1 MKSNIEMKME
11 LMERRQAVHANK
23 IQALMLM
30 VTVMQIPEK
39 EKNRKILKA
48 VRVSTA
54 VLWLLTCIKDVV
66 LMIRKNYNWL
76 AEKYSW
82 YMIVIKILDEKDWE
96 RKWIKKIGIVTG
108 WVCLKMAWHWR
119 KTMISCLEQ
128 YQKVK
133 RIICSAYSGSRNTFY
148 FGQGKWRS
156 WIYINYV
163 GGAMILMSLSFA
175 VLLYEV
181 EYKKLESKFNKNQF
195 CGIINSSFYTKKKGN
210 IWE

>member
-1 MKSNIEMKME
+1 MKSNIEMKMD

-30 VTVMQIPEK
+30 ITVMQIPEK

-54 VLWLLTCIKDVV
+54 LLWLLTCVEDVV

-82 YMIVIKILDEKDWE
+82 LICCYMIVIKILDEKDWE

-119 KTMISCLEQ
+119 KTIISSIRRSKGL
-128 YQKVK
+128 YVP
-133 RIICSAYSGSRNTFY
+133 RIQEVGIY
-148 FGQGKWRS
+148 FILVEENEEVNIYKLCWRS
-156 WIYINYV
+156 YD
-163 GGAMILMSLSFA
+163 F
-175 VLLYEV
+175 YEFELRRFIV
-181 EYKKLESKFNKNQF
+181 RSRV
-195 CGIINSSFYTKKKGN
+195 
-210 IWE
+210 